1 MKSKITLSAL
11 LIVSLTQLA
20 QAQTSATPPQ
30 DTPTTETE
38 VQKAINEL
46 RPQAP
51 AAIAPGEYS
60 FIQTTQAVE
69 SSPAKVLAEDY
80 FWIRSKYE
88 TQNSFTFRVHHQ
100 NVQFTNGSPFRR
112 DEERDLVIAKESPAH
127 PTLRAMPIEISNS
140 RGALYNLKKSQGQ
153 IATPEF
159 VLKRKDCGGL
169 KDCPKQLTTNIVD
182 FDYDE
187 FDGYGRVNRL
197 HYTYW
202 GSPEV
207 PYMSS
212 PLKGCF
218 TGPFDYQGYTLK
230 ATRCSTVLDFNR

>member
-1 MKSKITLSAL
+1 MKNKIILATL
-11 LIVSLTQLA
+11 LILSITKLA
-20 QAQTSATPPQ
+20 MAQ
-30 DTPTTETE
+30 DVPTTEAD
-38 VQKAINEL
+38 VQKAIADL

-51 AAIAPGEYS
+51 SAIAPGEYS

-100 NVQFTNGSPFRR
+100 NVQYTNGSPFRR
-112 DEERDLVIAKESPAH
+112 DEERDLVIDKERPAH
-127 PTLRAMPIEISNS
+127 FSMQALPIEITNS
-140 RGALYNLKKSQGQ
+140 RGDFYNLKKSQGQ
-153 IATPEF
+153 IATPEY

-169 KDCPKQLTTNIVD
+169 RECPKQLAASMVE

-187 FDGYGRVNRL
+187 FDGYGRLNRL

-202 GSPEV
+202 GSNEV

-230 ATRCSTVLDFNR
+230 ATRCSTVLDFSRQ